1 MFTPTLN
8 KKASQITERL
18 VFVDV
23 ESIEIFSNSF
33 LMDLQILTTLNNLI
47 INGK

>member
-8 KKASQITERL
+8 KKAPQFTERL

-23 ESIEIFSNSF
+23 ESTEIFPNLFFEDINVLCILNQF
-33 LMDLQILTTLNNLI
+33 LFR
-47 INGK
+47 

>member
-8 KKASQITERL
+8 KKASQFTERL

-23 ESIEIFSNSF
+23 DLVEQNPNQELEELKVLCSLKALIEK
-33 LMDLQILTTLNNLI
+33 
-47 INGK
+47 G

>member
-8 KKASQITERL
+8 KKASQFTERL

-23 ESIEIFSNSF
+23 ESIEIFSNLFFEDINVLCILKQF
-33 LMDLQILTTLNNLI
+33 LFR
-47 INGK
+47 